1 MTEKEKKKKKTS
13 SRNLHVYGAHWLIA
27 GMQLWYADVG
37 RDQGSYSEHCKAL
50 ATEANISKITQ
61 RTVKQNEQT

>member
-1 MTEKEKKKKKTS
+1 MHCK
-13 SRNLHVYGAHWLIA
+13 SRNLHAWGICAHWLIA
-27 GMQLWYADVG
+27 GIQLWYADVG